1 MEDHGHSIESVL
13 IIIDIQSMEKM
24 MAKRKK
30 GIAEALF
37 KITATLPWWVGIALA
52 VVVYVLLQPYSV
64 LETPIQTISGQI
76 SYMVV
81 EQMGRTFAY
90 YGQYILPLLFLSGA
104 LASFFKQRKRKN
116 LVRIA
121 GSGKMDNP
129 LHDINWK
136 DFELLVGEV
145 FRMRGFT
152 VMENDSGGADGGI
165 DLVLKKE
172 GEVFLV
178 QCKQWRAYK
187 VSVNIVRELLGVM
200 VTKGAAGGFVVTSGI
215 FTAEAQSF
223 AKGQNIELIDGSTL
237 TAMIEKAHEMTSNKV
252 DRAQKNAA
260 ESIPSTNTAEPIC
273 PQCGNAMIKRVA
285 RKGANSGKNFWGCV
299 EFPRCRGIRAIS

>member
-1 MEDHGHSIESVL
+1 
-13 IIIDIQSMEKM
+13 
-24 MAKRKK
+24 MARRN
-30 GIAEALF
+30 GIAEDLF

-52 VVVYVLLQPYSV
+52 VAVYVLLQPYAV
-64 LETPIQTISGQI
+64 LETPIQAAPGQI
-76 SYMVV
+76 SRVV
-81 EQMGRTFAY
+81 AGQMGRTFAY

-116 LVRIA
+116 LVRTL
-121 GSGKMDNP
+121 GSGRTDNP

-152 VMENDSGGADGGI
+152 VVENDSGGADGGI
-165 DLVLKKE
+165 DLVLKKD

-178 QCKQWRAYK
+178 QCKQWHAYK

-223 AKGQNIELIDGSTL
+223 AKGQNIELIDGSRL
-237 TAMIEKAHEMTSNKV
+237 TAMIEKAHGVTSSKV
-252 DRAQKNAA
+252 DRAIKNVP
-260 ESIPSTNTAEPIC
+260 ESIPSTVTAEPIC
-273 PQCGNAMIKRVA
+273 PQCGNAMVKRVA
-285 RKGANSGKNFWGCV
+285 RKGANSGKNFWSCI
-299 EFPRCRGIRAIS
+299 EFPRCRGVRTIG

>member
-1 MEDHGHSIESVL
+1 
-13 IIIDIQSMEKM
+13 
-24 MAKRKK
+24 MARRN
-30 GIAEALF
+30 GIAEDLF

-52 VVVYVLLQPYSV
+52 VAVYALLQPYAV
-64 LETPIQTISGQI
+64 LETPIQVAPGQI
-76 SYMVV
+76 SSVV
-81 EQMGRTFAY
+81 AGQMGRTFAY

-121 GSGKMDNP
+121 GSGRTDNP

-136 DFELLVGEV
+136 DFELLVSEV

-152 VMENDSGGADGGI
+152 VVENDSGGADGGI
-165 DLVLKKE
+165 DLVLKKD
-172 GEVFLV
+172 GEAFLV

-223 AKGQNIELIDGSTL
+223 AKGQNIELIDGSML
-237 TAMIEKAHEMTSNKV
+237 TAMIEKAHGVTSSKV
-252 DRAQKNAA
+252 DRATKDVL
-260 ESIPSTNTAEPIC
+260 ESTPSTATAEPIC
-273 PQCGNAMIKRVA
+273 PQCGNAMVKRVA

-299 EFPRCRGIRAIS
+299 EFPRCRGIRAIG

>member
-1 MEDHGHSIESVL
+1 
-13 IIIDIQSMEKM
+13 
-24 MAKRKK
+24 MARRN
-30 GIAEALF
+30 GIAEDLF

-52 VVVYVLLQPYSV
+52 VAVYVLLQPYSV
-64 LETPIQTISGQI
+64 LETPIQVAPGQI
-76 SYMVV
+76 SRVV
-81 EQMGRTFAY
+81 IEKMGGTFAY

-116 LVRIA
+116 LVRTV
-121 GSGKMDNP
+121 GSRKTDDP

-152 VMENDSGGADGGI
+152 VVENDNGGADGGI
-165 DLVLKKE
+165 DLVLKKD

-223 AKGQNIELIDGSTL
+223 AKGQNIELIDGSML
-237 TAMIEKAHEMTSNKV
+237 TAMIEKAHGVTSSKV
-252 DRAQKNAA
+252 DRATKDVP
-260 ESIPSTNTAEPIC
+260 ESTPSTTTAVPSC
-273 PQCGNAMIKRVA
+273 PQCGNAMVKRVA

-299 EFPRCRGIRAIS
+299 EFPRCRGMRAIG

>member
-1 MEDHGHSIESVL
+1 
-13 IIIDIQSMEKM
+13 
-24 MAKRKK
+24 MARRKN
-30 GIAEALF
+30 GIAEDLF
-37 KITATLPWWVGIALA
+37 KITATLPWWIGIALA
-52 VVVYVLLQPYSV
+52 VAVYVLLQPYAV
-64 LETPIQTISGQI
+64 LETPIQAVPGQI
-76 SYMVV
+76 SRVV
-81 EQMGRTFAY
+81 AGQMGRTFAY

-121 GSGKMDNP
+121 GSGKTNDP

-136 DFELLVGEV
+136 DFELLVSEV

-165 DLVLKKE
+165 DLVLKKD
-172 GEVFLV
+172 GEIFLV

-187 VSVNIVRELLGVM
+187 VSVSVVRELLGVM

-215 FTAEAQSF
+215 FTSEAQSF
-223 AKGQNIELIDGSTL
+223 AKGQNIELIDGSML
-237 TAMIEKAHEMTSNKV
+237 AEMIEKTHGMTSNRV
-252 DRAQKNAA
+252 DSAKKNAS
-260 ESIPSTNTAEPIC
+260 ESTLSTTTVEPSC
-273 PQCGNAMIKRVA
+273 PQCGNAMVKRVA

-299 EFPRCRGIRAIS
+299 EYPRCRGIRAIG

>member
-1 MEDHGHSIESVL
+1 
-13 IIIDIQSMEKM
+13 
-24 MAKRKK
+24 MAKRN
-30 GIAEALF
+30 GIAGDLF

-52 VVVYVLLQPYSV
+52 VAIYVLLQPYAV
-64 LETPIQTISGQI
+64 LETPIQVAPGQI
-76 SYMVV
+76 NSVV
-81 EQMGRTFAY
+81 AGQMGRTFAY

-104 LASFFKQRKRKN
+104 LASFFKQHKRKN
-116 LVRIA
+116 LVRTV
-121 GSGKMDNP
+121 GSRKTDDP

-152 VMENDSGGADGGI
+152 VVENDSGGTDGGI
-165 DLVLKKE
+165 DLVLKKD

-187 VSVNIVRELLGVM
+187 VSVNIVLELLGVI
-200 VTKGAAGGFVVTSGI
+200 VTKGAAGGFVVTSGV
-215 FTAEAQSF
+215 FTSEARSF
-223 AKGQNIELIDGSTL
+223 AKGQNIELIDGSML
-237 TAMIEKAHEMTSNKV
+237 TAMIEKAHGVTSSKV
-252 DRAQKNAA
+252 DPAKKNAP
-260 ESIPSTNTAEPIC
+260 ESIPSATTAEPIC

>member
-1 MEDHGHSIESVL
+1 
-13 IIIDIQSMEKM
+13 
-24 MAKRKK
+24 MARRN
-30 GIAEALF
+30 GIAEDLF

-52 VVVYVLLQPYSV
+52 VAVYVLLQPYAV
-64 LETPIQTISGQI
+64 LETPIQAAPGQI
-76 SYMVV
+76 SSVV
-81 EQMGRTFAY
+81 AGQMGRTFAY

-116 LVRIA
+116 LVRIV
-121 GSGKMDNP
+121 GSGKTDDP

-136 DFELLVGEV
+136 DFELLVGQV

-152 VMENDSGGADGGI
+152 VVENDSGGADGGI
-165 DLVLKKE
+165 DLVLKKD

-223 AKGQNIELIDGSTL
+223 AKGQNIELIDGSML
-237 TAMIEKAHEMTSNKV
+237 TAMIEKANDVTSSKV
-252 DRAQKNAA
+252 DRATKDVP
-260 ESIPSTNTAEPIC
+260 ESIPSTATAKPIC
-273 PQCGNAMIKRVA
+273 PQCGNAMVKRVA

-299 EFPRCRGIRAIS
+299 EFPRCRGVRTIG